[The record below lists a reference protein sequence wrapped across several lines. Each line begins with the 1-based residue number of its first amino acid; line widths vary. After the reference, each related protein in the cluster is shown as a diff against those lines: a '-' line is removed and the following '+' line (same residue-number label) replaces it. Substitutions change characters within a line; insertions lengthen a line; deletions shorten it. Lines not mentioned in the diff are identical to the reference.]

1 MRKELVRTSKFWS
14 LVLRHDPGKIGLVLD
29 PGGWAEI
36 ADLLHRAEVAGHPI
50 PRDLLDEVVATND
63 KRRFSTSRPTAS
75 G

>member
-1 MRKELVRTSKFWS
+1 MRKELVRTSKFLS

-29 PGGWAEI
+29 PGGWTEI

-50 PRDLLDEVVATND
+50 PRDLLDEAVATND